1 LCRHCRLPDSLK
13 RRVTAMNTGKQD
25 PRRLRIVKGAALPDT
40 AAILVALDADEDYDY
55 RPDGDPPITTGQYR
69 RITRA
74 IASLVTV
81 MPDQPLSD
89 TPADAHTQGQ
99 IQILDEIRRIFAET
113 ISLPTCEPET
123 PS

>member
-1 LCRHCRLPDSLK
+1 
-13 RRVTAMNTGKQD
+13 MNAGEHD
-25 PRRLRIVKGAALPDT
+25 LRRLRILKGAVLPDT
-40 AAILVALDADEDYDY
+40 AAILAALDADEYYDY
-55 RPDGDPPITTGQYR
+55 HPVGDPPITTGQYR

-74 IASLVTV
+74 IANLATAP
-81 MPDQPLSD
+81 PDQPLSD

-113 ISLPTCEPET
+113 VSLPTCEQET

>member
-1 LCRHCRLPDSLK
+1 LLK
-13 RRVTAMNTGKQD
+13 RRVTAMNTGDHD

-40 AAILVALDADEDYDY
+40 GAILAVLDADEDYDY
-55 RPDGDPPITTGQYR
+55 RPDGDPPISIGQYR

-81 MPDQPLSD
+81 LPNQPLSD
-89 TPADAHTQGQ
+89 TLADAHTQGQ
-99 IQILDEIRRIFAET
+99 ILILDEIRRIFAET
-113 ISLPTCEPET
+113 ISLPTCEQEA